1 MPLEPQALRAA
12 MSSVPTAVTVVTALG
27 PDGPAG
33 ATANAVASLSL
44 EPPMMLACLDL
55 GSRTLVAVEHAGGF
69 GINILGAGQAALARR
84 FSTKEPHPRKWEGV
98 PWTERAGTPM
108 IEGALI
114 WLGCE
119 LGEVHQGGDHVIAVG
134 PVLELEAAA
143 GGMPL
148 IFHQGEYRGL
158 DPETGGG
165 QAG

>member
-1 MPLEPQALRAA
+1 MPVEPPALREA
-12 MSSVPTAVTVVTALG
+12 MSRFPTAVTVVTALG

-69 GINILGAGQAALARR
+69 GVNVLGAGQAALAGR

-98 PWTERAGTPM
+98 RWTERAGTPM
-108 IEGALI
+108 IDGALI
-114 WLGCE
+114 WLACE
-119 LGEVHQGGDHVIAVG
+119 LADVHQGGDHVIAVG
-134 PVLELEAAA
+134 LVLELEAATD
-143 GGMPL
+143 GTPL
-148 IFHQGEYRGL
+148 IFHAGAYREL
-158 DPETGGG
+158 DVGGG

>member
-1 MPLEPQALRAA
+1 MPVEPQALREA
-12 MSSVPTAVTVVTALG
+12 MSRFPTAVTVVTALG

-69 GINILGAGQAALARR
+69 GVNVLGAGQAALARR

-98 PWTERAGTPM
+98 RWTERSGTPM
-108 IEGALI
+108 IDGALI
-114 WLGCE
+114 WLACE
-119 LGEVHQGGDHVIAVG
+119 LADVHQGGDHVIAVG
-134 PVLELEAAA
+134 PVLELEAATD
-143 GGMPL
+143 GTPL

-158 DPETGGG
+158 DAGGG